1 MLNSRKP
8 EHPPDMYYIRRNP
21 EMLERFLNDEH
32 RMLRDFIQ
40 DSDEKNKRF
49 YSIFKVSRE
58 DQRAQIEALKPP
70 KREKSPEDPY
80 FQKLEYKP
88 YHVGVHQT
96 HEVMRKL
103 APFESR

>member
-1 MLNSRKP
+1 MRSNSPLSPSVHKANVLAMLNNKKP

-40 DSDEKNKRF
+40 DSDDKNKRF

-58 DQRAQIEALKPP
+58 D
-70 KREKSPEDPY
+70 
-80 FQKLEYKP
+80 
-88 YHVGVHQT
+88 
-96 HEVMRKL
+96 
-103 APFESR
+103 